1 MTALRPL
8 APAVSRSLGGGVAMP
23 GVFLSHSSKD
33 KAFVGRLAADLVSRG
48 IPVWFDSWELETG
61 DSLYQRIFD
70 GIDDSTFLVLAISP
84 NSNDSKWVGRELTAG
99 LAQEDRIGRT
109 VILPI
114 KIAECLVP
122 LSIAD
127 RIYADFTQGY
137 LAGLEALEHKLKRS
151 GSIFGEIPF
160 NRQLV
165 PLRFARQFYLDQVGL
180 QSRFGQLRSQ
190 LASGR
195 RLTPE
200 QIVVVNDEIYL
211 RLRAGFLKLLDNLAS
226 LPFYS
231 PELET
236 ELLQRYETLK
246 KYESALIKGVI
257 EIAHGIIQFETASF
271 FSLCAHLYCKWL
283 RNEIMEILAEMRE
296 WSDDSLPDLQEKPI
310 VDCMSRA
317 EPTATFYGVEKVEAF
332 DIFNRSDSSYIRVWL
347 PSNSGAAQ
355 SSVQG
360 GISFAEYADT
370 SLELMLRFVI
380 PQMVGRSTL
389 GYPNAPL
396 VWNFDEWLIGPA

>member
-1 MTALRPL
+1 
-8 APAVSRSLGGGVAMP
+8 MP

-48 IPVWFDSWELETG
+48 VPVWLDSWELETG

-70 GIDDSTFLVLAISP
+70 GIDDSSFLVLAISP
-84 NSNDSKWVGRELTAG
+84 NSNESKWVGRELTAG

-137 LAGLEALEHKLKRS
+137 LSGLEALEHKLKRS

-165 PLRFARQFYLDQVGL
+165 PLRFARQFYLEQVGL
-180 QSRFGQLRSQ
+180 QSRFDQLRSQ

-200 QIVVVNDEIYL
+200 QIVVVNDEVYL
-211 RLRAGFLKLLDNLAS
+211 SMRASFLKLLDNLAS

-236 ELLQRYETLK
+236 DLLQRYETLK
-246 KYESALIKGVI
+246 NYESALIKGVI
-257 EIAHGIIQFETASF
+257 EIAHGIIEFETASF
-271 FSLCAHLYCKWL
+271 FSLTAHWYCKWL
-283 RNEIMEILAEMRE
+283 RNEIIEIFAQVQE
-296 WSDDSLPDLQEKPI
+296 DDNLPDLQEKPI

-317 EPTATFYGVEKVEAF
+317 EPTATFYGIEKVEAF
-332 DIFNRSDSSYIRVWL
+332 DIFNRRDSSYIRVWL
-347 PSNSGAAQ
+347 PSDSRAAQ

-360 GISFAEYADT
+360 GISFAEYADA
-370 SLELMLRFVI
+370 SLELMFRFVI

-389 GYPNAPL
+389 GYQNAPL